1 MKVAETAS
9 APLYSESCHE
19 GRKRGRH
26 RRHDGRGGGR
36 RGGGAEAGGDGGA
49 GAARVGAAAVAAA
62 LPQAPAVLLV
72 APLLLLRVVPDDS
85 VPGAGAGGRL
95 CHQAGQDHHGGEH
108 RE

>member
-36 RGGGAEAGGDGGA
+36 RGGAEAGGDGGA

-85 VPGAGAGGRL
+85 VPGAGTGSRL
-95 CHQAGQDHHGGEH
+95 GDQAGQGRNGGED

>member
-1 MKVAETAS
+1 MKVAETLS
-9 APLYSESCHE
+9 ARLHSESGHE
-19 GRKRGRH
+19 GRERGSH
-26 RRHDGRGGGR
+26 HRHDGRGGGR
-36 RGGGAEAGGDGGA
+36 RGGAEAGGDGGA

-85 VPGAGAGGRL
+85 VPGAGAGRRL
-95 CHQAGQDHHGGEH
+95 GQQAGQDRHGGED

>member
-1 MKVAETAS
+1 MKVAETTS
-9 APLYSESCHE
+9 ARLHLESDHE
-19 GRKRGRH
+19 GRERDRH

-36 RGGGAEAGGDGGA
+36 GGGGAEAGGDGGA

-85 VPGAGAGGRL
+85 VPGAGTGRRL
-95 CHQAGQDHHGGEH
+95 GDQAGQDRHGGEDC
-108 RE
+108 E